1 MALIKGIFKPPLIG
15 SQEAPIKIAG
25 PGQCEVTSNGLKIIG
40 FKQLP
45 KINTFQLLALFF
57 GLFFGLAIIKAAF
70 WRTMP
75 NGLMSIPFAVA
86 IYPFIQ
92 GQGND
97 YRQGDAIELLV
108 PWENITYAR
117 LDKVSNVVIIRVK
130 KFRHQGDCYQG
141 ALFFEP
147 TDGAAAML
155 DTLSSSGVKCK
166 G

>member
-1 MALIKGIFKPPLIG
+1 MALLKGIFKPLLIG

-25 PGQCEVTSNGLKIIG
+25 SGQCEVTSNGLKIIG
-40 FKQLP
+40 FKQLS
-45 KINTFQLLALFF
+45 KENSFQLLALFF

-108 PWENITYAR
+108 SWENITYAR
-117 LDKVSNVVIIRVK
+117 LYRVWNAAIIRVK
-130 KFRHQGDCYQG
+130 KFRHQGDRYQG
-141 ALFFEP
+141 VLFFDL

-155 DTLSSSGVKCK
+155 DTLNSWGVKCK